1 MVDVAEDDDTLNMM
15 ALRCGVGLTCSKAKS
30 S

>member
-1 MVDVAEDDDTLNMM
+1 MLDVAEDDDTLIMM
-15 ALRCGVGLTCSKAKS
+15 ALRSDVGLTCSKVKS